1 MFVIYNFFKI
11 YFQQTIVVKPPPGIE
26 PRYHTRRTL
35 KELSEGTL
43 LFKLGQEGTFRT
55 YINQFTTNP
64 NALSKVQAN
73 DERVKRTHMSHKFS
87 LTEASTFRW
96 MGQLYGKRYE
106 KFEF

>member
-1 MFVIYNFFKI
+1 M
-11 YFQQTIVVKPPPGIE
+11 KPPPGIE

-96 MGQLYGKRYE
+96 MGQLHGKRYE
-106 KFEF
+106 ILIKYCAVILGSSLVLKF